1 MAALRESHQPLP
13 TCSDEPP
20 RIRSESDERK
30 ELVVVY
36 HDESIYN
43 SNEGQTWM
51 AKTKGSGLM
60 VSDFIEEHD
69 GYLSLSDQQL
79 EQAKAANPDIKNYT
93 CVVFEYGS
101 KRGGYWTGDR
111 FIAQM

>member
-20 RIRSESDERK
+20 RIRSESDERKK

-69 GYLSLSDQQL
+69 GYLSLSNQQP
-79 EQAKAANPDIKNYT
+79 KAANPDIKNYT
-93 CVVFEYGS
+93 CCMGANVADIGRE
-101 KRGGYWTGDR
+101 TDL
-111 FIAQM
+111 